1 MHPGAVVRRI
11 ALQRCDRMDLEEYK
25 PGWKRFVY
33 LALNAEEGHKVF
45 EFCKWDATLSGYNPY
60 EFVIESDRI
69 WIAVLPRA
77 WGQRRVS
84 VAYTGD
90 QGVQNGIWRV
100 PWPTL
105 LFMASEFLESREL
118 Q

>member
-1 MHPGAVVRRI
+1 
-11 ALQRCDRMDLEEYK
+11 MDLEEYK

-45 EFCKWDATLSGYNPY
+45 EFCKWDATLTRYNPY

-77 WGQRRVS
+77 WGPEKS
-84 VAYTGD
+84 VCCIYWGPRSRK
-90 QGVQNGIWRV
+90 WY
-100 PWPTL
+100 
-105 LFMASEFLESREL
+105 MAKPMANSPFHGKRIPDFFWGK
-118 Q
+118 